1 MQKMPD
7 SQSCHLTAING
18 VFSMCELIILVL
30 CLSALM
36 RIAANRK
43 IVEKKP
49 PLSPVYANCPAQLQ
63 TDLAASWWILWNI

>member
-43 IVEKKP
+43 IVGKKTSLIP
-49 PLSPVYANCPAQLQ
+49 SVC
-63 TDLAASWWILWNI
+63 

>member
-43 IVEKKP
+43 IVYP
-49 PLSPVYANCPAQLQ
+49 QCMLTAQPQ
-63 TDLAASWWILWNI
+63 TADRFSS

>member
-30 CLSALM
+30 CLSAFM

-43 IVEKKP
+43 IVEKNS
-49 PLSPVYANCPAQLQ
+49 PLSPVYANCPAPNCRQ
-63 TDLAASWWILWNI
+63 I

>member
-43 IVEKKP
+43 IVGKKTSLIP
-49 PLSPVYANCPAQLQ
+49 SVCQLPSPKLQ
-63 TDLAASWWILWNI
+63 TDLAASW